1 MNVKTFTFN
10 DYQENTYLLISN
22 NKCVIIDPG
31 NYYENENLAL
41 ENFIKENSIKPEFI
55 LITHAHIDHVL
66 GIKYL
71 SDLYQVETYIP
82 SIEKNMYE
90 NMISYSFILGMN
102 NYNHYN
108 NVKFIDSNSNLEF
121 DGEKINILF
130 LPGHSPGHLGF
141 YLKNQNKCFSGDVIF
156 KNSIGRTDLPGGDF
170 NTLIKSI
177 KNNLFLLDD
186 DVTIYPG
193 HGPLTTIIDEKE
205 SNPFIK

>member
-31 NYYENENLAL
+31 NYYSNENLAL
-41 ENFIKENSIKPEFI
+41 ENFIKENSIEPEFI

-71 SDLYQVETYIP
+71 SDLYQVETFIP

-90 NMISYSFILGMN
+90 NMINYSVMLGMN
-102 NYNHYN
+102 SYNHYN

-141 YLKNQNKCFSGDVIF
+141 YFKNQNKCFSGDVIF

-177 KNNLFLLDD
+177 KNTLFLLND

-193 HGPLTTIIDEKE
+193 HGPSTTIIDEKE
-205 SNPFIK
+205 SNPFTK